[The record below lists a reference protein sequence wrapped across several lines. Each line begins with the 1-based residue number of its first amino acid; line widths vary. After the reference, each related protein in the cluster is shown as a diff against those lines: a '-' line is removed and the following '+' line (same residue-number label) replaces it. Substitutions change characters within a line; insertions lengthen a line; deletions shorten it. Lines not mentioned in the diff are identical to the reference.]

1 MEPNKAAHIIVRLS
15 DIIISY
21 PNIISWKTI
30 ILDPDM
36 HESKNPQSPA
46 SIDMRSAL
54 IKVDKLWLRIE
65 SILELSKRGESVLHE
80 GTIRIGK
87 LSVEMYK

>member
-1 MEPNKAAHIIVRLS
+1 VLFLTEKIYLTLDEASYVIVLAYFLLCFMDPNKAANIIVRLS

-21 PNIISWKTI
+21 PNIVSWKTI

-46 SIDMRSAL
+46 SIDMRSAVL
-54 IKVDKLWLRIE
+54 KVDKLWLRI
-65 SILELSKRGESVLHE
+65 
-80 GTIRIGK
+80 
-87 LSVEMYK
+87 